1 MRRSLALALAVVVL
15 AAALCAAELAPAIF
29 AIGFGVGVPYQL
41 PVAWDQSFSYLTSE
55 LFLSRNLTA
64 AFDLGVYPSSF
75 PDLIEAS
82 ASLLVKGWLGSSS
95 LFAGGGLAARYL
107 RIGSVWGISPYL
119 ILKAGF
125 QTWLLDSLALVVQYR
140 TMESLPI
147 DWDFSPELSFGVTV
161 AFGRARPETP
171 VYDGQSIWV
180 LLGLG
185 VAALIAFLPRQ

>member
-1 MRRSLALALAVVVL
+1 MRSSPAIALAIVSLAG
-15 AAALCAAELAPAIF
+15 ALCSAELPPAVF
-29 AIGFGVGVPYQL
+29 AVGFGVGVPYEL

-55 LFLSRNLTA
+55 VFLSRNLTA

-107 RIGSVWGISPYL
+107 QIGSFWGISPYL

-147 DWDFSPELSFGVTV
+147 DWDFSPELSVGLTV
-161 AFGRARPETP
+161 AFGRARPTTP
-171 VYDGQSIWV
+171 IYDGQSIWV
-180 LLGLG
+180 LIGLG